1 MSDPVVIVGGGL
13 AGLAAARRLVAAGL
27 PTRLLEASD
36 DVGGRVRTDRVDG
49 FLLDRGFQVL
59 LTAYPECRAVL
70 DYPALDLRPFEPGAL
85 VRAGGSWHRLADP
98 FRRPG
103 PAVASLLDDLGSW
116 RDKAAVLRLRQR
128 ALAGTLEELFRRPAT
143 TTRELLESFG
153 FSAAF
158 TTAFLE
164 PWLGGIFLGRDL
176 GTSSR
181 MLDFVM
187 RMMAQ
192 GETVLPAR
200 GMGAIPRQ
208 LASALPAGTVSLD
221 CRVAGLDGSG
231 VRLDDGTLVPASAV
245 IVATEGDTAARLLDL
260 PVPPRPRSA
269 LSLSYAATTPPL
281 RGRDL
286 LLNGEGE
293 GPVNSVVCP
302 SELSPHYAPAGQA
315 LITVGVIDA
324 VSPDDATLDLA
335 VRRQL
340 TQWFGAVV
348 SGWRLLRVERIRY
361 AQPDQ
366 LPADLEPVAREV
378 RLGAGR
384 YVAGDHRETASLH
397 GALVSGRRAA
407 EAVLTDCGAP

>member
-13 AGLAAARRLVAAGL
+13 AGLAAARRLARDGVAA
-27 PTRLLEASD
+27 RLLEASD
-36 DVGGRVRTDRVDG
+36 DVGGRVRTDPLDG

-70 DYPALDLRPFEPGAL
+70 DYPALDLRPFEPGAV
-85 VRAGGSWHRLADP
+85 VRAGGTWHRLADP

-128 ALAGTLEELFRRPAT
+128 ALAGTLEELFSRPAT

-192 GETVLPAR
+192 GETVLPAH

-208 LASALPAGTVSLD
+208 LAAALPAGTVSLG
-221 CRVAGLDGSG
+221 CRVAALDRSG

-269 LSLSYAATTPPL
+269 LSLSYAATTPPW

-340 TQWFGAVV
+340 TNWFGAAV

-378 RLGAGR
+378 RLGGGR

-407 EAVLTDCGAP
+407 EALLTDRGAP